1 MIEILKPTFVPDLS
15 KARKVLNMTR
25 KDDAED
31 LNAQETELTL
41 FLKKK
46 YKEEAQTQRRMDKIR
61 GDRIRKTR
69 ERVRKLKAQ
78 YDQAVRELEAELSA

>member
-46 YKEEAQTQRRMDKIR
+46 YKEEKQTQRGMDKIR
-61 GDRIRKTR
+61 ADRIRKTR
-69 ERVRKLKAQ
+69 ARVRKLKAQ

>member
-1 MIEILKPTFVPDLS
+1 MIEILKPTFIPDLS
-15 KARKVLNMTR
+15 NARKVLNMTR

-31 LNAQETELTL
+31 LKAQEDELTQ

-61 GDRIRKTR
+61 GDRIRKLR
-69 ERVRKLKAQ
+69 ENVKKAKANW
-78 YDQAVRELEAELSA
+78 DQAVRELEGALSD